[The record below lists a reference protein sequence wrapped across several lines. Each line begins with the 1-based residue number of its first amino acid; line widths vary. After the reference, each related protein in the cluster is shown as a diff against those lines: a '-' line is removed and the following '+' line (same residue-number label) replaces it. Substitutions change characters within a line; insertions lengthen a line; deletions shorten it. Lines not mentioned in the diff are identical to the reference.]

1 MVRNAEQTME
11 RVNRPALVLAVA
23 LLLAA
28 CGATSTP
35 QVPTGV
41 STLSAATT
49 APTATP
55 MLATDGQLHP
65 TLTSDSLGSADDLAP
80 TNDEIAVAKATLGS
94 GLIGV
99 VACTLSTE
107 YHSIVA
113 ADAQARAETLGFRV
127 EVFDSQAKAE
137 RQPDA
142 IKDFVTRGAKI
153 IAVCILDPKIAG
165 EAIKAA
171 EDAGTYVVQFG
182 GSALDVN
189 GVTIGGGEGSDIDL
203 GCAAGE
209 VAGDLIAQEKSGKAT
224 VAILDYPTL
233 PQIVLRADSIER
245 CLRTRASGAAVVG
258 RWLGGTTDN
267 ALTSMR
273 AALQAHPTIDV
284 VVSINDAGAYGALS
298 ALENAGKDPE
308 YTIVVGID
316 GESHA
321 RELIKQGGFFRGSVD
336 TSPSLT
342 GRLLID
348 AAVKLLAN
356 ATIPKNIRVPVTKI
370 TAETLR

>member
-1 MVRNAEQTME
+1 MPTAEPTS
-11 RVNRPALVLAVA
+11 VPAA
-23 LLLAA
+23 
-28 CGATSTP
+28 S
-35 QVPTGV
+35 
-41 STLSAATT
+41 S
-49 APTATP
+49 APTITPAPATGAQP
-55 MLATDGQLHP
+55 HP
-65 TLTSDSLGSADDLAP
+65 SLTIGSLGRPDDLTP
-80 TNDEIAVAKATLGS
+80 TNEEIASARATLGS

-99 VACTLSTE
+99 VACTLGTE

-113 ADAQARAETLGFRV
+113 ADAQARAEALGFRV
-127 EVFDSQAKAE
+127 EVFDSQAQAE

-142 IKDFVTRGAKI
+142 IKELVARGAKI
-153 IAVCILDPKIAG
+153 IAICILDPKVAS

-171 EDAGTYVVQFG
+171 EDAGTYIVQFG

-209 VAGDLIAQEKSGKAT
+209 VAGDLIAQEKDGKAT
-224 VAILDYPTL
+224 VAILDYPSL
-233 PQIVLRADSIER
+233 PQIVLRADSIEK
-245 CLRTRASGAAVVG
+245 CLKTRASGAAVVG

-273 AALQAHPTIDV
+273 TALQAHPDIDV

-298 ALENAGKDPE
+298 ALENAGKDPKR
-308 YTIVVGID
+308 TIVVGID

-321 RELIKQGGFFRGSVD
+321 RELIKRGGFYRGSVD
-336 TSPSLT
+336 TSPGLT

-348 AAVKLLAN
+348 AAVKLLAS
-356 ATIPKNIRVPVTKI
+356 ATIPQNIRVPVTKI
-370 TAETLR
+370 TAETLK

>member
-1 MVRNAEQTME
+1 MG
-11 RVNRPALVLAVA
+11 RVNRLALVLAITI
-23 LLLAA
+23 LLAA
-28 CGATSTP
+28 CGTSNTP
-35 QVPTGV
+35 QAP
-41 STLSAATT
+41 AA
-49 APTATP
+49 APTSVPAAIATP
-55 MLATDGQLHP
+55 TTTPALAAGAKSQP
-65 TLTSDSLGSADDLAP
+65 TLTTGSLGSADDLMP
-80 TNDEIAVAKATLGS
+80 TDDEIALARATLGG

-99 VACTLSTE
+99 IACTLSTE

-113 ADAQARAETLGFRV
+113 ADAQARAEALGFRV
-127 EVFDSQAKAE
+127 EVFDSQAEAE

-142 IKDFVTRGAKI
+142 IKDFVARGAKI
-153 IAVCILDPKIAG
+153 IAICVLDPKVAG
-165 EAIKAA
+165 DSIKMA
-171 EDAGTYVVQFG
+171 EDAGIYIVQFG
-182 GSALDVN
+182 GAALDVN
-189 GVTIGGGEGSDIDL
+189 GVTIGGGDESDIDL

-209 VAGDLIAQEKSGKAT
+209 VAGDLIAKEKIGKPT

-233 PQIVLRADSIER
+233 PQIVLRADSIEK
-245 CLRTRASGAAVVG
+245 CLKTRAANAAIVG

-273 AALQAHPTIDV
+273 AALQAHPDIDV

-308 YTIVVGID
+308 FTIVVGID

-336 TSPSLT
+336 TSPGLT

-348 AAVKLLAN
+348 AAIKLLAS
-356 ATIPKNIRVPVTKI
+356 ATIPKSVRVPVTKI